1 MRSFIS
7 IPIQEQHI
15 KSLRDQAHQHLI
27 EHDISVHIDR
37 IQSSDKDLFCVV
49 FRQGDIE
56 QWWNDGLS
64 DSQDD
69 VLVWETKE
77 EAERD
82 LEEYVLPN
90 LALCVS
96 KDRVKQF
103 QMNL

>member
-1 MRSFIS
+1 MKSFVS

-15 KSLRDQAHQHLI
+15 KILREQAHEHLT
-27 EHDISVHIDR
+27 ENNISVHIDKVC
-37 IQSSDKDLFCVV
+37 SNDKDLFAVV

-56 QWWNDGLS
+56 QWWNDDLS

-69 VLVWETKE
+69 VLVWESKE

-90 LALCVS
+90 LALCLS
-96 KDRVKQF
+96 RERVRRF